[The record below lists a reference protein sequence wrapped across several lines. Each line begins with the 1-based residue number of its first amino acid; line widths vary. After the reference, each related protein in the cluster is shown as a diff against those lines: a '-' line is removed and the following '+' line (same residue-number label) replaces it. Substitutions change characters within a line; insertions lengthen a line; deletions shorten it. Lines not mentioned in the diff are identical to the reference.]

1 MEGPR
6 APVDQEY
13 DRLLNF
19 LDSALRPQ
27 VQWSLKEEYPTAL
40 TGKNLHNSRVI
51 TQNGEVLAHA
61 LIRPLIMKT
70 PTAVLKIAGIGSVV
84 TDPAHRQM
92 GLSSKII
99 SSCLDEA
106 KAQDCDLAILWT
118 DQYDF
123 YRRFGFELC
132 GFEPSYFIEKQI
144 PTDKVASTP
153 GRYLVGKHLA
163 PEAIL
168 RLYLKHP
175 IASVRTV
182 EEIRSFL
189 NIPQAQ
195 IYSSWNAEG
204 QLIAYAVEGKGLD
217 LPGYIH
223 EWGGETEDL
232 IQLFNYILKVRGSP
246 FTVLTPYHAFA
257 LRKKLKATATFEH
270 LGYLGMMKVLR
281 PELWIEK
288 INKALSLSPVKD
300 CKMSY
305 ANEKYTLTHLNA
317 TYQFDEKQILS
328 LVYGPESL
336 DLISDEKT
344 REALTSIFPM
354 PMWFWGWDSV

>member
-13 DRLLNF
+13 DRLLSF
-19 LDSALRPQ
+19 LDSTLRPQ

-51 TQNGEVLAHA
+51 TQNGQVLAHA
-61 LIRPLIMKT
+61 LIRPLIMKS
-70 PTAVLKIAGIGSVV
+70 PNAVLKIAGIGSVV

-106 KAQDCDLAILWT
+106 RAQDCDLAVLWT

-132 GFEPSYFIEKQI
+132 GFEPSYFIEKPI
-144 PTDKVASTP
+144 PTESP
-153 GRYLVGKHLA
+153 ISISNRFLVGKHVA
-163 PEAIL
+163 PEAIH

-175 IASVRTV
+175 NASVRTV

-204 QLIAYAVEGKGLD
+204 QLVAYAVEGKGLD

-232 IQLFNYILKVRGSP
+232 IRLLNYILKVRGAP
-246 FTVLTPYHAFA
+246 FTVLTPYHAFS
-257 LRKKLKATATFEH
+257 LRKKLKTAATFEH
-270 LGYLGMMKVLR
+270 LGYLGMMKVLK

-288 INKALSLSPVKD
+288 VNKALSLSPGQGFKL
-300 CKMSY
+300 SY
-305 ANEKYTLTHLNA
+305 ASDKYTLTHQSGVC
-317 TYQFDEKQILS
+317 QFDERQILS
-328 LVYGPESL
+328 LVYGPEGL
-336 DLISDEKT
+336 DLIADEKI
-344 REALTSIFPM
+344 RAALGAFLPM